1 MAIGVRYSRWRVKG
15 KAQPLA
21 ARPPLPGLPPS
32 LRLLVRARSRG
43 LGTARGG
50 APGGRGRAA
59 LPHFLLFW
67 PQSKYWHPAPPWPS
81 GSGEPKLVNHC
92 DLPPILAP
100 PKVTQVTSDSPQK
113 LHSRT
118 GVPVEGS
125 ALLSYGRHLSLH
137 APRELAQHGQRGS
150 TSSMPGCGLNLPL
163 LSPVIPSLSHGPMC
177 QPNPFCPDSR
187 SDKRGAGAAMF
198 SEGQHGGAWASVGTG
213 FLTGTAGPWGG
224 LESSHLPISL
234 VLV

>member
-21 ARPPLPGLPPS
+21 SWPPLPGLPPS

-43 LGTARGG
+43 LCTARGG
-50 APGGRGRAA
+50 APGGCGSAA

-67 PQSKYWHPAPPWPS
+67 PQSKYWHPAPLWPS

-92 DLPPILAP
+92 NLPSILAP
-100 PKVTQVTSDSPQK
+100 PKVTQVTPDSPQK
-113 LHSRT
+113 LHRSPH
-118 GVPVEGS
+118 GG
-125 ALLSYGRHLSLH
+125 LLSYGRRLSPH
-137 APRELAQHGQRGS
+137 APRELAQGGQRGS
-150 TSSMPGCGLNLPL
+150 TSSMPGRGLNLPL
-163 LSPVIPSLSHGPMC
+163 FSPVIPSLSRGPVC

-187 SDKRGAGAAMF
+187 SDKRGGGAAMF

-213 FLTGTAGPWGG
+213 FLTGTAGPQGG
-224 LESSHLPISL
+224 LESPHLPGSL